1 MLFLNEGNKITI
13 KNIIPD
19 KIIIPSD
26 EDNADGDNE
35 SNILNLFNYI
45 GIPFIIISIVFVIII
60 IIIRCKKKI
69 EISNE
74 SIENFIMN

>member
-60 IIIRCKKKI
+60 RCKKKI